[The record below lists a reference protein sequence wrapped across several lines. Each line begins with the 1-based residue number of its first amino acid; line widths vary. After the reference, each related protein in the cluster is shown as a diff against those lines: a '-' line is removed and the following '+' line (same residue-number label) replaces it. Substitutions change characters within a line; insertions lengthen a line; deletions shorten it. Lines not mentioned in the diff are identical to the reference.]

1 MPAVASDRGGPTS
14 RSILVPIVVLIA
26 VVALAGAAL
35 AWGGDG
41 DATAD
46 GTDDDAAAVDEA
58 DPADPEAPAEGETGT
73 TEDDQAAALAA
84 LERREEGDPLAVGD
98 VDAPVVM
105 IEWADFQCP
114 FCGSFARDTKPVLT
128 ERFVDDGVLRIEW
141 RDFPVLG
148 EESLSAALAGRAA
161 AEQDAF
167 WELHDEI
174 FAEDRPRDAGELDA
188 DAMLAMAEDLGLDVD
203 RFADDMEDPA
213 LREAVQQ
220 DHAIAQELGVTGTP
234 AFLVNGRS
242 LIGGQPAE
250 VFVELVEDAAA
261 EAASS

>member
-41 DATAD
+41 DATAG
-46 GTDDDAAAVDEA
+46 GTDGDTPATDGAAEPGAPVEDETATDDE
-58 DPADPEAPAEGETGT
+58 
-73 TEDDQAAALAA
+73 QAAALAA

-174 FAEDRPRDAGELDA
+174 FAEDRPRNAGELDS